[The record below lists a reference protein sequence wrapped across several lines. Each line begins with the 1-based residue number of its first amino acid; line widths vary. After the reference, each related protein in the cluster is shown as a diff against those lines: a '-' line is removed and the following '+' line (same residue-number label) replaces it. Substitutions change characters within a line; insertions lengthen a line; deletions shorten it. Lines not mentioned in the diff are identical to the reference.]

1 MTTARFTDGVVRV
14 RVPATSANLGPGYDS
29 LGLALDLHDEI
40 EVRLAPSGIA
50 VEVVGEGA
58 GEVPRNQ
65 DHLVVRAMRH
75 AFDRLGGEPA
85 GLVVR
90 CRNRIPHAR
99 GLGSSS
105 AAIVGGILTA
115 RVLTVEG
122 YGGSDAAVLDDAAVL
137 RLASGLEGHP
147 DNVAACLLGGFTIA
161 WTDQDGAHAVRLTPT
176 ARIAPVVFV
185 PDQRGLTARAR
196 SLLPDRV
203 PHSDA
208 VANVARAALLVH
220 ALTTDPSL
228 LLTATEDRLHQDYR
242 APAMEHSIALVHH
255 LRAAGVPAV
264 VSGAGPTVLAL
275 AGPGDDLTAFAAPG
289 FDIRTLPVCGEGAT
303 VSVG

>member
-1 MTTARFTDGVVRV
+1 MTTPRFTDGVVRV

-50 VEVVGEGA
+50 VEVAGEGA

-75 AFDRLGGEPA
+75 AFEHLGGEPA

-105 AAIVGGILTA
+105 AAIVGGILAA
-115 RVLTVEG
+115 RALADA
-122 YGGSDAAVLDDAAVL
+122 SDGFEEAVLDDSAVL
-137 RLASGLEGHP
+137 RLAAGLEGHP
-147 DNVAACLLGGFTIA
+147 DNVAPCLLGGFTIA
-161 WTDQDGAHAVRLTPT
+161 WTDRHGAHAVRLTLVP
-176 ARIAPVVFV
+176 RITPVVFV
-185 PDQRGLTARAR
+185 PDQRGVTAQAR
-196 SLLPDRV
+196 GLLPDRV

-208 VANVARAALLVH
+208 AANVARVALLVH

-228 LLTATEDRLHQDYR
+228 LLVATEDRLHQDYR

-264 VSGAGPTVLAL
+264 VSGAGPTVLAF
-275 AGPGDDLTAFAAPG
+275 AGPGDDLTGFAAPG
-289 FDIRTLPVCGEGAT
+289 FDIRTLPVCPEGAT
-303 VSVG
+303 VAVG

>member
-1 MTTARFTDGVVRV
+1 MTTPRFTDGVVRV

-29 LGLALDLHDEI
+29 FGLALDLHDEI
-40 EVRLAPSGIA
+40 EIRLVPSGIA
-50 VEVVGEGA
+50 VEVTGEGA

-75 AFDRLGGEPA
+75 AFEHLGGQPA

-105 AAIVGGILTA
+105 AAIVGGILAA
-115 RVLTVEG
+115 RALADAP
-122 YGGSDAAVLDDAAVL
+122 GGFDEAALDDAAVL
-137 RLASGLEGHP
+137 RLAAGLEGHP
-147 DNVAACLLGGFTIA
+147 DNVAPCLLGGFTIA
-161 WTDQDGAHAVRLTPT
+161 WTDRQGAQAVRLTLAP
-176 ARIAPVVFV
+176 RITPVVFV
-185 PDQRGLTARAR
+185 PDQRGVTAQAR
-196 SLLPDRV
+196 RLLPDRV

-208 VANVARAALLVH
+208 AANVARAALLVH

-228 LLTATEDRLHQDYR
+228 LLAATEDRLHQDYR

-264 VSGAGPTVLAL
+264 VSGAGPTVLAF
-275 AGPGDDLTAFAAPG
+275 AGPGDDLTGFAAPG
-289 FDIRTLPVCGEGAT
+289 FDIRTLPVCPEGAT
-303 VSVG
+303 VSIG

>member
-1 MTTARFTDGVVRV
+1 MTIPRFTDGVVRV

-40 EVRLAPSGIA
+40 EVRLVPSGIA
-50 VEVVGEGA
+50 VEVAGEGA

-75 AFDRLGGEPA
+75 AFEQLGGEPA

-105 AAIVGGILTA
+105 AAIVGGILAA
-115 RVLTVEG
+115 RALAEAP
-122 YGGSDAAVLDDAAVL
+122 GGSDEAVLDDAAVL
-137 RLASGLEGHP
+137 RLAAGLEGHP
-147 DNVAACLLGGFTIA
+147 DNVAPCLLGGFTIA
-161 WTDQDGAHAVRLTPT
+161 WTDRHGAQAVRLTP
-176 ARIAPVVFV
+176 APRITPVVFV
-185 PDQRGLTARAR
+185 PDQRGVTAQAR
-196 SLLPDRV
+196 RLLPDRV

-208 VANVARAALLVH
+208 ATNVARAALLVH

-228 LLTATEDRLHQDYR
+228 LLVATEDRLHQDYR
-242 APAMEHSIALVHH
+242 APAMEHSIALIHH

-264 VSGAGPTVLAL
+264 VSGAGPTVLAF
-275 AGPGDDLTAFAAPG
+275 AGPGDDLTGFAAPG
-289 FDIRTLPVCGEGAT
+289 FDIRTLPLCPEGAT
-303 VSVG
+303 VAIG

>member
-1 MTTARFTDGVVRV
+1 MTIPRFTDGVVRV

-40 EVRLAPSGIA
+40 EVRLVPSGIA
-50 VEVVGEGA
+50 VEVTGEGA

-75 AFDRLGGEPA
+75 AFERLGGEPA

-105 AAIVGGILTA
+105 AAIVGGILAA
-115 RVLTVEG
+115 RALADAP
-122 YGGSDAAVLDDAAVL
+122 GGSDEAVLDDAAVL
-137 RLASGLEGHP
+137 RLAAGLEGHP
-147 DNVAACLLGGFTIA
+147 DNVAPCLLGGFTIA
-161 WTDQDGAHAVRLTPT
+161 WTGQHGAQAVRLTPAT
-176 ARIAPVVFV
+176 RITPVAFV
-185 PDQRGLTARAR
+185 PDQRGVTAQAR
-196 SLLPDRV
+196 RLLPDRV

-208 VANVARAALLVH
+208 ATNVARAALLVH
-220 ALTTDPSL
+220 ALTNDPSL
-228 LLTATEDRLHQDYR
+228 LLVATEDRLHQDYR

-264 VSGAGPTVLAL
+264 VSGAGPTVLAF
-275 AGPGDDLTAFAAPG
+275 AGPGDDLTGFAAPG
-289 FDIRTLPVCGEGAT
+289 FDIRTLPVCPEGAT
-303 VSVG
+303 VAIG